1 MLFGEHCRIRIPSPT
16 FPSHPTFQFNI
27 LTNCPP
33 KIRCH
38 SSIDNSGSG
47 TAMTQSD
54 GITVAII
61 PCSSCKRNGEKC
73 SFTRVPLKRGPSK
86 RTKSDAT
93 PPPAATRQM
102 LAIGAPIHHRTA
114 AGSLANLHV
123 TSHTNGKGASTNGN
137 TVENVNSASQFRQR
151 SMSDIGLSVSS
162 NGLPGIFVRP
172 YPPAADSTNST
183 VPGHHPRLPS
193 IDALTAN
200 SISTMSTTTVT
211 SRPPPSFNPA
221 TNGTPT
227 SLSYFSKAPTGPP
240 LINNMSSPSTT
251 SISVGSSPHSPGR
264 VAPALSDN
272 GSLDSNPLILS
283 PRSDSASLLKSSQS
297 SNGSNALGF
306 GVSNFRKFSAGGDIT
321 PEDVL
326 AGWDDRCMDSYYQLV
341 HPTLPVLPGSRAK
354 LRARLMAC
362 SNSNIRSA
370 LLDSV
375 SGLVSAHLSENSSV
389 DFRAQVIAKL
399 PILTSNLEVQNKI
412 LVLMCTL
419 LYYLQTSESS
429 WLGVSVGLAHD
440 LMNDLETQQSNF
452 KRRRLSVSGSPRSSI
467 SDTDENDEKIARRLF
482 LLTVIV
488 ARLHAAVKHQPS
500 MIPNDSVA
508 LDTIK
513 DEECFDTGAFASR
526 IGVQMVKLSMLCDST
541 SQSPEQL
548 AKARHNLDILR
559 TQIECL
565 WDTSPILKA
574 LYYFVAVVH
583 DQSVGGNDIQLLN
596 DINVLT
602 ALIDSPLVSV
612 SPLVSFFIP
621 LLRSTLLRLN
631 AKANNRGE
639 VAQSAQK
646 QLEMLDNLIIRRF
659 PEFRK
664 AQDRLQGLAAI
675 AQLSEA
681 VFKS

>member
-1 MLFGEHCRIRIPSPT
+1 
-16 FPSHPTFQFNI
+16 
-27 LTNCPP
+27 
-33 KIRCH
+33 
-38 SSIDNSGSG
+38 
-47 TAMTQSD
+47 MTQAD
-54 GITVAII
+54 GITVAVI

-93 PPPAATRQM
+93 PPPPAARQM

-123 TSHTNGKGASTNGN
+123 VTGHNNSKGASANGN
-137 TVENVNSASQFRQR
+137 TGESANSASQFRQR
-151 SMSDIGLSVSS
+151 SMSDIGMSVSS

-172 YPPAADSTNST
+172 YPPADSTNSNAAS
-183 VPGHHPRLPS
+183 HPRLPS

-200 SISTMSTTTVT
+200 SLSTVSTTTVT
-211 SRPPPSFNPA
+211 TRPRPSFSSAN
-221 TNGTPT
+221 NGTPT

-240 LINNMSSPSTT
+240 LMNNMSSPSTT

-297 SNGSNALGF
+297 SNGSNPLGF
-306 GVSNFRKFSAGGDIT
+306 GTSNFRKFSAGGDIS

-326 AGWDDRCMDSYYQLV
+326 SGWDDRCMDSYYQLV

-375 SGLVSAHLSENSSV
+375 SGLVSAHLNEASSV

-399 PILTSNLEVQNKI
+399 PILTSNLDVQNKI

-440 LMNDLETQQSNF
+440 LMNDLDAQQSDS

-482 LLTVIV
+482 LITVVV

-508 LDTIK
+508 LDIIK
-513 DEECFDTGAFASR
+513 DEECFDTGAFAAR

-541 SQSPEQL
+541 SQPPEQL
-548 AKARHNLDILR
+548 AKVRRHLDDLR
-559 TQIECL
+559 VQMESL

-583 DQSVGGNDIQLLN
+583 DQAVGGNSLQLLN

-621 LLRSTLLRLN
+621 LLRSTLLRLT
-631 AKANNRGE
+631 AKTNNLGE
-639 VAQSAQK
+639 IAHNAQK